1 MFRETRKHKKTQE
14 TWELKCRFA
23 DVSVFEPDTKA
34 IPLSR
39 AAENLL
45 HRNNILSLLSGDE
58 KLSGTPIDAVPGGTG
73 V

>member
-1 MFRETRKHKKTQE
+1 MKRLEPEKALTLNIAPTI
-14 TWELKCRFA
+14 
-23 DVSVFEPDTKA
+23 SVFEPDTKA